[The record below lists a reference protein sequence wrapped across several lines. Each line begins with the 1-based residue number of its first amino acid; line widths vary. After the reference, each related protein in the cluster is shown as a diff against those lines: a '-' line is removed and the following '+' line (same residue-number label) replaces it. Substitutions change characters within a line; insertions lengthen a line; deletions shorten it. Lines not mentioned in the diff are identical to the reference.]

1 MKKFRE
7 ANVKVRIGEQEYEI
21 WTAAARPPAIRAQDR
36 SLTLAVQICKKLLVN
51 VGNVEELVETNYSQ
65 GRIWWEDALIAQRS
79 YQNPEKIDFRL
90 GALQKLDKTITDAAI
105 EKLRVELEKEQE
117 KKRQDM

>member
-1 MKKFRE
+1 MGSK
-7 ANVKVRIGEQEYEI
+7 EYEI

-36 SLTLAVQICKKLLVN
+36 SLTLAVQICKKLLAN
-51 VGNVEELVETNYSQ
+51 VGNAEELVETNYSQ
-65 GRIWWEDALIAQRS
+65 GRIWWEDVLIAQRS
-79 YQNPEKIDFRL
+79 YQIPEKIDFRIC
-90 GALQKLDKTITDAAI
+90 ALQKLDKNITDEGI